1 MSKDKLG
8 PTGDYPLGKCG
19 PTDQGGLKIG
29 VAHSRDGTV
38 IVNFGA
44 HVDWIGFPPEQA
56 INFAKLIMK
65 HAGATKIE
73 VEIGRNPTAFEN
85 TFEMKPEGK

>member
-1 MSKDKLG
+1 VKKLG
-8 PTGDYPLGKCG
+8 PTGDFPRGKLG
-19 PTDQGGLKIG
+19 PTDEGGLQIG
-29 VAHSRDGTV
+29 VAHDSRGNV

-56 INFAKLIMK
+56 IQFAKSIMK

-73 VEIGRNPTAFEN
+73 I
-85 TFEMKPEGK
+85 TFGEGK